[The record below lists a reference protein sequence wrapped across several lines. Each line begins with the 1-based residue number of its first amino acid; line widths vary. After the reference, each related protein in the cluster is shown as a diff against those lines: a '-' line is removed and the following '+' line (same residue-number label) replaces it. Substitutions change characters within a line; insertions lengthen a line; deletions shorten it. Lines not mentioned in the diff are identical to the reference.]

1 MKNIKKLVKTFV
13 ATTVMSFG
21 IISGS
26 HFTEAAASDQ
36 ARTEPVKAV
45 QANSPQNLKGS
56 EKAFSVTSATPKKAE
71 ATVQPK
77 TDTKS
82 EVVTAPKA
90 ETKPE
95 VIAPKAEAKSQTD
108 DQPKTAEKTVD
119 PSQSKNA
126 EAQLKKENKISKSQA
141 GLHASE
147 TARSHAA
154 ANSAIFANSPT
165 EEKTETEVQTEYY
178 YGTDSATSIPN
189 PAGNDFYLGKLGYG
203 SVVQFDAGTGSGKFF
218 SSTKAENATY
228 VYGYWF
234 LTGMQQAP
242 AGISASEFGVQQA
255 KLALDTYEAMKS
267 VYGSKVR
274 PVIFIDVEP
283 ALTGTKEYD
292 YANNQA
298 IYTAFVN
305 YLNQY
310 GEGVKP
316 GTYSSKWSWEVSMG
330 EFSPI
335 TPGAYWLA
343 YYPGDIPEDL
353 TISNPDW
360 GNFPGTT
367 EKAQIWQYYGG
378 YNDYNVAWKLP

>member
-13 ATTVMSFG
+13 ATTVLSFG
-21 IISGS
+21 IISGG
-26 HFTEAAASDQ
+26 HFTEAAAPDQ
-36 ARTEPVKAV
+36 AKTEPVKAV

-56 EKAFSVTSATPKKAE
+56 EKASSVTTATSKKAE
-71 ATVQPK
+71 ITAQPK
-77 TDTKS
+77 AD
-82 EVVTAPKA
+82 
-90 ETKPE
+90 TKPE
-95 VIAPKAEAKSQTD
+95 VTALKESKPEITAPTTEAKPQAD
-108 DQPKTAEKTVD
+108 DQSKTAGKTVD
-119 PSQSKNA
+119 SSQSKNA
-126 EAQLKKENKISKSQA
+126 EAQLKKDNRINKSQA
-141 GLHASE
+141 VLHASE
-147 TARSHAA
+147 NARLHAA
-154 ANSAIFANSPT
+154 ANTAIFANSSS
-165 EEKTETEVQTEYY
+165 EEKTETDVQAEYY
-178 YGTDSATSIPN
+178 FGTDSATAIPN
-189 PAGNDFYLGKLGYG
+189 SAGDDFYLGKLGYG
-203 SVVQFDAGTGSGKFF
+203 SVVQFDSSTGSGKFF
-218 SSTKAENATY
+218 SSARAVDATY

-242 AGISASEFGVQQA
+242 AGISASEWGVQQA
-255 KLALDTYEAMKS
+255 KLALETYEAMKS

-330 EFSPI
+330 EFAPS
-335 TPGAYWLA
+335 TPGAYWVA

-360 GNFPGTT
+360 GTFPGTT

-378 YNDYNVAWKLP
+378 ENDYNVAWEMP

>member
-13 ATTVMSFG
+13 ATTVLSFG
-21 IISGS
+21 IISGGN
-26 HFTEAAASDQ
+26 FTEAAAPDH

-45 QANSPQNLKGS
+45 QADGPQNLQGR
-56 EKAFSVTSATPKKAE
+56 EKATSVTSATPKKAE
-71 ATVQPK
+71 LTVQPK
-77 TDTKS
+77 
-82 EVVTAPKA
+82 E

-95 VIAPKAEAKSQTD
+95 VTASKAEAKPEVTAPEAEAKPEAD
-108 DQPKTAEKTVD
+108 TQPETEEKIVE
-119 PSQSKNA
+119 PSQSNSA

-154 ANSAIFANSPT
+154 ANSAIFSNSPS
-165 EEKTETEVQTEYY
+165 EEKTEPEVQTEYY

-218 SSTKAENATY
+218 SSARAEEAAY

-242 AGISASEFGVQQA
+242 AGISASEWGAQQA
-255 KLALDTYEAMKS
+255 KLALETYEAMKS

-283 ALTGTKEYD
+283 ASTGTKEYD

-330 EFSPI
+330 EFSPS
-335 TPGAYWLA
+335 TPGAYWVA

-378 YNDYNVAWKLP
+378 ENDYNVAWKLP

>member
-13 ATTVMSFG
+13 ATTVLSFG
-21 IISGS
+21 IISGG
-26 HFTEAAASDQ
+26 HFTEAAAPDQ
-36 ARTEPVKAV
+36 A
-45 QANSPQNLKGS
+45 NNMQNLQGI
-56 EKAFSVTSATPKKAE
+56 EKASSVTSATPKKAE
-71 ATVQPK
+71 LTVQPK
-77 TDTKS
+77 EETKP
-82 EVVTAPKA
+82 EVTASTAEAKPEVTAPKA
-90 ETKPE
+90 EAKPE
-95 VIAPKAEAKSQTD
+95 ADTQTE
-108 DQPKTAEKTVD
+108 TAEKAVD
-119 PSQSKNA
+119 PSQSKKA
-126 EAQLKKENKISKSQA
+126 DAQLKKENKVIKSQA

-147 TARSHAA
+147 NARMHAA
-154 ANSAIFANSPT
+154 ENSAIFANSPT
-165 EEKTETEVQTEYY
+165 EEEKETEVQTEYY
-178 YGTDSATSIPN
+178 YGTDSATAIPN
-189 PAGNDFYLGKLGYG
+189 PSGDDFYLGKLGYG
-203 SVVQFDAGTGSGKFF
+203 SVVQFDASTGSGKFF
-218 SSTKAENATY
+218 SSARAEDATY

-234 LTGMQQAP
+234 LTGIQQAP
-242 AGISASEFGVQQA
+242 AGISASEWGVQQA
-255 KLALDTYEAMKS
+255 KLALETYEAMKS

-283 ALTGTKEYD
+283 ASTGTKEYD

-310 GEGVKP
+310 EEGVKP

-330 EFSPI
+330 EFSPS
-335 TPGAYWLA
+335 TPGAYWVA

-378 YNDYNVAWKLP
+378 ENDYNVAWKLP

>member
-13 ATTVMSFG
+13 ATTVLSFG
-21 IISGS
+21 VISGG
-26 HFTEAAASDQ
+26 HFAEAAA
-36 ARTEPVKAV
+36 TEKAKMEPAKAV
-45 QANSPQNLKGS
+45 QANSPQNIHAS
-56 EKAFSVTSATPKKAE
+56 EKATTTEVPAQPEAQVKPKVPA
-71 ATVQPK
+71 QPK
-77 TDTKS
+77 
-82 EVVTAPKA
+82 EEA
-90 ETKPE
+90 KPE
-95 VIAPKAEAKSQTD
+95 VTVQPKAEAK
-108 DQPKTAEKTVD
+108 PEA
-119 PSQSKNA
+119 PSQSKPEAKA
-126 EAQLKKENKISKSQA
+126 EIQQKKEDRIVKSQA
-141 GLHASE
+141 SVHASE
-147 TARSHAA
+147 TARTHASQ
-154 ANSAIFANSPT
+154 NSAIFANSPS

-178 YGTDSATSIPN
+178 FGTDSATAIPN
-189 PAGNDFYLGKLGYG
+189 PAGDDFYLGKLGYG
-203 SVVQFDAGTGSGKFF
+203 SVVQFDASTGSGKFF
-218 SSTKAENATY
+218 SSARAVDAAY

-242 AGISASEFGVQQA
+242 AGITSSEWGAQQA
-255 KLALDTYEAMKS
+255 KLALETYEAMKS
-267 VYGSKVR
+267 VYGSKVI

-316 GTYSSKWSWEVSMG
+316 GTYSSQWSWEVSMG
-330 EFSPI
+330 EFSPS
-335 TPGAYWLA
+335 TPGAYWVA

-378 YNDYNVAWKLP
+378 YNDYNVAWQLP

>member
-1 MKNIKKLVKTFV
+1 MRMKNIKKLVKTFV
-13 ATTVMSFG
+13 ATTVLSFG
-21 IISGS
+21 VISGG
-26 HFTEAAASDQ
+26 HFTEAASLDKTN
-36 ARTEPVKAV
+36 TEPVKAV
-45 QANSPQNLKGS
+45 QSINGI
-56 EKAFSVTSATPKKAE
+56 EKASSVTSGTTAKAE
-71 ATVQPK
+71 FTVQPK
-77 TDTKS
+77 SETKP
-82 EVVTAPKA
+82 VVTAPKA
-90 ETKPE
+90 EAKPE
-95 VIAPKAEAKSQTD
+95 ADV
-108 DQPKTAEKTVD
+108 QPVTAETTVS
-119 PSQSKNA
+119 SQSNT
-126 EAQLKKENKISKSQA
+126 EGTVEKKENKIIKSQA
-141 GLHASE
+141 SVYANENARLHAAS
-147 TARSHAA
+147 
-154 ANSAIFANSPT
+154 NSAVFANSPS
-165 EEKTETEVQTEYY
+165 EEKTEAEVLKEYY
-178 YGTDSATSIPN
+178 FGTDSATSIPN

-218 SSTKAENATY
+218 SSARAEEAAY

-234 LTGMQQAP
+234 LTGMQQSP
-242 AGISASEFGVQQA
+242 AGTSASEWGAQQA
-255 KLALDTYEAMKS
+255 KLALETYEAMKS

-316 GTYSSKWSWEVSMG
+316 GTYSSQWSWEVSMG
-330 EFSPI
+330 EFSPS
-335 TPGAYWLA
+335 TPGAYWVA

-378 YNDYNVAWKLP
+378 YDDYNVAWQLP

>member
-1 MKNIKKLVKTFV
+1 MTL
-13 ATTVMSFG
+13 
-21 IISGS
+21 
-26 HFTEAAASDQ
+26 H
-36 ARTEPVKAV
+36 KA
-45 QANSPQNLKGS
+45 
-56 EKAFSVTSATPKKAE
+56 KAE
-71 ATVQPK
+71 SK
-77 TDTKS
+77 TD
-82 EVVTAPKA
+82 AQ
-90 ETKPE
+90 PE
-95 VIAPKAEAKSQTD
+95 
-108 DQPKTAEKTVD
+108 TAEKIAD

-126 EAQLKKENKISKSQA
+126 EAQLKKDNRIIKSQA
-141 GLHASE
+141 GLHASKN
-147 TARSHAA
+147 ARLHAA
-154 ANSAIFANSPT
+154 PNSAVFTNSPT
-165 EEKTETEVQTEYY
+165 EEKAETETDVQAEYY
-178 YGTDSATSIPN
+178 FGTDSATAIPN
-189 PAGNDFYLGKLGYG
+189 PSGDDFYLGKLGYG
-203 SVVQFDAGTGSGKFF
+203 SVVQFDASTGSGKFF
-218 SSTKAENATY
+218 SSARAVNAEY

-242 AGISASEFGVQQA
+242 EGISASEWGAQQA
-255 KLALDTYEAMKS
+255 KLALETYEAMKS

-316 GTYSSKWSWEVSMG
+316 GTYFSQWSWEVSMG
-330 EFSPI
+330 EFSPS
-335 TPGAYWLA
+335 TPGAYWVA

-378 YNDYNVAWKLP
+378 ENDYNVAWKLP

>member
-13 ATTVMSFG
+13 ATTVLSFG
-21 IISGS
+21 IISGG
-26 HFTEAAASDQ
+26 HFTEAAAPDQ

-45 QANSPQNLKGS
+45 QENSMQNPQGS
-56 EKAFSVTSATPKKAE
+56 EKASSVTSATPKKAE
-71 ATVQPK
+71 ITVK
-77 TDTKS
+77 
-82 EVVTAPKA
+82 PKA

-95 VIAPKAEAKSQTD
+95 ITVPKAEAKPQAD

-126 EAQLKKENKISKSQA
+126 EAQLKKENRIIKSQA
-141 GLHASE
+141 SLHANE
-147 TARSHAA
+147 NARLHAA
-154 ANSAIFANSPT
+154 TNSAVFANSPS
-165 EEKTETEVQTEYY
+165 EEKTETDVQTEYY
-178 YGTDSATSIPN
+178 FGTDSGTAIPN
-189 PAGNDFYLGKLGYG
+189 PAGDDFYLGKLGYG
-203 SVVQFDAGTGSGKFF
+203 SVVQFDASTGSGKFF
-218 SSTKAENATY
+218 SSARAVEATY

-234 LTGMQQAP
+234 LTGMHQAP
-242 AGISASEFGVQQA
+242 AGITASEWGAQQA
-255 KLALDTYEAMKS
+255 KLALETYEAMKS

-330 EFSPI
+330 EFSPS
-335 TPGAYWLA
+335 TPGAYWVA

-378 YNDYNVAWKLP
+378 YNDYNVAWQLP

>member
-13 ATTVMSFG
+13 ATTVLSFG
-21 IISGS
+21 VISGG
-26 HFTEAAASDQ
+26 HFTEAATPDQ

-45 QANSPQNLKGS
+45 QANSPQNLHGS
-56 EKAFSVTSATPKKAE
+56 EKASSVTPATPKKAE
-71 ATVQPK
+71 MTVQ
-77 TDTKS
+77 TKA
-82 EVVTAPKA
+82 EVKPEVTAPKA
-90 ETKPE
+90 EAKPE
-95 VIAPKAEAKSQTD
+95 VTAPKAEAKPEAD
-108 DQPKTAEKTVD
+108 VQPVTAETTVS
-119 PSQSKNA
+119 SQSNT
-126 EAQLKKENKISKSQA
+126 EGTVEKKENKIIKSQSSM
-141 GLHASE
+141 HASE
-147 TARSHAA
+147 TAKLHAA
-154 ANSAIFANSPT
+154 ANSAVFANSPSE
-165 EEKTETEVQTEYY
+165 EEKTENEVLTEYY
-178 YGTDSATSIPN
+178 FGTDSATSIPN
-189 PAGNDFYLGKLGYG
+189 PAGDDFYLGKLGYG
-203 SVVQFDAGTGSGKFF
+203 SVVQFDASTGSGKFF
-218 SSTKAENATY
+218 SSARAVEATY

-242 AGISASEFGVQQA
+242 AGITASEWGAQQA
-255 KLALDTYEAMKS
+255 KLALETYEAMKS

-330 EFSPI
+330 EFSPS
-335 TPGAYWLA
+335 TPGAYWVA

-378 YNDYNVAWKLP
+378 YNDYNVAWQLP